1 MFGPLS
7 ASLMMLMLLHSSINN
22 RDLTGQGRPRN
33 ALGTVFCHSFEVDIQ
48 TGQVNVANSTDSL
61 EKIPCV
67 EIPDSVSEECP
78 LKTPGIP
85 ANTSMSRREIRQ
97 MSAHELAHLF
107 DHVAKVLPNIL
118 SNSKA
123 ELSSSKNETIPW
135 NENVSVSQPCKLVQI
150 FDFALRQNLSFD
162 LADSSPQ
169 LFPYRDFNLPY
180 PDQSPVF
187 QLIESVASKANSLD
201 NIRNI
206 SAKIPEMS
214 QVLCDVNATCG
225 TDLEPKQD
233 PILKLFDPESAN
245 RYDNDTKS
253 WYKMVRDF
261 IRKKYST
268 EEWLPERE
276 MLRVLLLVSLDLSI
290 DKDSGSGHPLLS
302 KVACRESPRWLFWDD
317 TTESCVA
324 RVTSNIST
332 PQGTEMSLSL
342 IPEDSIPERQ
352 KSTEISTQSPVQV
365 DQIITVN
372 AFDSRIRLSPTAQ
385 VESLEERL
393 QEVEPESTMNQI
405 LSIDEGSGFLSESI
419 ISLGPT
425 ENILSKDFLPATK
438 SEVGSQISRSEVK
451 VTGWTLPS
459 DPPMETQ
466 DFFGTP
472 SVSTII
478 PMISVKSL
486 AQNPEERAQF
496 GDKMSS
502 TSNPIKVQTHKMR
515 KHSRHKKGKQRTIST
530 TPLPEQHMT
539 FATNSATNIDQLWPS
554 ESLYHKDIDHGSD
567 KPTGK
572 HKGGGKIKSGQD
584 LDTLRKKSDHK
595 HRKSKNK
602 EKNARKHH
610 KDGHRS
616 TTVVSVPTTVSPK
629 TSPVH
634 VSPFPH
640 QSKAKSTYLQP
651 IDKDLVSLQSNQE
664 SGQSSADDSKNN
676 LDLLLPLLTRPAP
689 PKGTILW
696 KELKVPF
703 PMVYFT
709 ITIVDGPLAKGRR
722 PPSHKRRRADGA
734 RIYLMGLNMPT
745 GYTQVTEGNQLKGT
759 NAALV
764 RTLDP
769 HAAGPFVEFKLR
781 VENKYGTSCKQMC
794 LQSGD
799 RYGRCARR
807 IVRLSTYPKFSDPIG
822 FFENS
827 NDAIDA
833 QWTGRGYYRRRKFD
847 YLLFRCD

>member
-33 ALGTVFCHSFEVDIQ
+33 ALGTIFCHSFEVDIQ
-48 TGQVNVANSTDSL
+48 TGQVNVANSSDSL
-61 EKIPCV
+61 ENCV
-67 EIPDSVSEECP
+67 QNPDSDTEECP

-123 ELSSSKNETIPW
+123 ELSSSENETIPW
-135 NENVSVSQPCKLVQI
+135 NENVSISQPCKLVQI

-169 LFPYRDFNLPY
+169 LFPYWDFRLDFKLPY
-180 PDQSPVF
+180 PEQSSIF
-187 QLIESVASKANSLD
+187 QFIESVASETNFLD

-233 PILKLFDPESAN
+233 PILKLVDPESAN

-253 WYKMVRDF
+253 
-261 IRKKYST
+261 
-268 EEWLPERE
+268 
-276 MLRVLLLVSLDLSI
+276 
-290 DKDSGSGHPLLS
+290 HPLLS
-302 KVACRESPRWLFWDD
+302 KVACLESSRWLFWDD

-324 RVTSNIST
+324 RITSNVST

-342 IPEDSIPERQ
+342 IPESQDPERQ
-352 KSTEISTQSPVQV
+352 ESTEISTQSPVQV

-372 AFDSRIRLSPTAQ
+372 AFDSRIRLSPTEQ

-393 QEVEPESTMNQI
+393 QEVEPKSTMNQI
-405 LSIDEGSGFLSESI
+405 FSIDEGSGFLSESI

-425 ENILSKDFLPATK
+425 ENIPSKDYLPATK
-438 SEVGSQISRSEVK
+438 SEVGSPVSRSEVK

-486 AQNPEERAQF
+486 AQYPEEMAQF

-530 TPLPEQHMT
+530 TPLLEQDMT

-554 ESLYHKDIDHGSD
+554 ESLYHKAIDHGSD
-567 KPTGK
+567 KPTAK
-572 HKGGGKIKSGQD
+572 HKGDGTIKSGHD

-616 TTVVSVPTTVSPK
+616 TTVVTVPTTVSPK